1 MLNHILKYKKGKY
14 TLIANG
20 EQITGF
26 SYLDVLTQ
34 LVRKPIPIKYA
45 KFTKRQKFDWVENNI
60 KGK

>member
-34 LVRKPIPIKYA
+34 LVKKPIPIGFA
-45 KFTKRQKFDWVENNI
+45 KLDRKGKFDWVENNI